1 MRWTKAAI
9 PYGAEDGSGG
19 GEVRY
24 LLMLVLSLAVLGAM
38 SLTLTVFFR
47 RLKRIERERWGDRP
61 ENPE

>member
-1 MRWTKAAI
+1 M
-9 PYGAEDGSGG
+9 
-19 GEVRY
+19 RY